1 MKKALTF
8 TAVILLL
15 TIGCTRQYGI
25 TKRALQQLPV
35 SLKDHITEF
44 VPGYSDLSV
53 QNLKTVYENDSICLL
68 QFTAVYK
75 DTTGVD
81 NTIDLRYIYLY
92 DDVVSMMNGKMTFN
106 EAFSQIPCM
115 PDELIKKN
123 QETVR
128 KNKESV
134 YKNLY
139 GSTLPVNTPF
149 DE

>member
-1 MKKALTF
+1 MKKALTY
-8 TAVILLL
+8 TAVMFLLA
-15 TIGCTRQYGI
+15 IGCTRQYGI

-35 SLKDHITEF
+35 SLKEHIMEF
-44 VPGYSDLSV
+44 VPDCSDVSV

-68 QFTAVYK
+68 QFTAAYK
-75 DTTGVD
+75 DTAGVD
-81 NTIDLRYIYLY
+81 KTIDLRYIYLY
-92 DDVVSMMNGKMTFN
+92 DDIVSMMNGKMTFN

-134 YKNLY
+134 YNDLY
-139 GSTLPVNTPF
+139 GSTVPVGTPF